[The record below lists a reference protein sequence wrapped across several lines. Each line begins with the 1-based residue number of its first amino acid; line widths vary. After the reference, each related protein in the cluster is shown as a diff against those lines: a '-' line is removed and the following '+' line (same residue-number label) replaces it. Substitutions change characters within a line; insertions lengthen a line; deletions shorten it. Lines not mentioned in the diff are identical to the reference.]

1 MLRFRRMSMLF
12 AIAALLCAIPAIR
25 ASSGDKDSNNARI
38 EFLVV
43 RSYNGKPVRNASV
56 ILHPVNKDGKESK
69 GGTELKTDPDG
80 KASLDYVP
88 YGKMRIQAIAP
99 GLQTYGN
106 DIEINQPQQ
115 QITIKMNRPQD
126 QYSIYR

>member
-1 MLRFRRMSMLF
+1 MSRLPCRSALF
-12 AIAALLCAIPAIR
+12 VLIALVCSLSAFP
-25 ASSGDKDSNNARI
+25 ASSGDKDSHEANI

-56 ILHPVNKDGKESK
+56 ILHPVNKDGKQSR

-80 KASLDYVP
+80 KASLNYVP
-88 YGKMRIQAIAP
+88 YGKMRVQAIAP

-106 DIEINQPQQ
+106 DIEIDQPQQ

-126 QYSIYR
+126 QYSIYK